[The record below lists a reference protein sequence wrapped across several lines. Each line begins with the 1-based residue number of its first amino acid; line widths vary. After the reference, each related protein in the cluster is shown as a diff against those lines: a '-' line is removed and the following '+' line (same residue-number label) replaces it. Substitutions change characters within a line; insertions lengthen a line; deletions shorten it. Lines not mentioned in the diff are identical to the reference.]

1 MNVRKDLTLLAHAAV
16 VWMLCGAAMGVGMAI
31 TSTEGALIIHATA
44 APIIAAGVSWVYFTR
59 CNYTTP
65 LQTAITFVGFIILA
79 DTLIVSLLIEKS
91 FEMFTSPIGTWI
103 PFALIFTATYLTG
116 TRITVHQEQST
127 LASHA

>member
-1 MNVRKDLTLLAHAAV
+1 MNVRKTLTLMGHAAV
-16 VWMLCGAAMGVGMAI
+16 VWMLCGAAMGFGMAI
-31 TSTEGALIIHATA
+31 TSTENALIIHATA

-59 CNYTTP
+59 FNSTTP
-65 LQTAITFVGFIILA
+65 VRTAITFVGFVILA

-116 TRITVHQEQST
+116 TRIAAQQEQSALT
-127 LASHA
+127 SRA